1 MPYNPS
7 SAYPRH
13 STYTPPVYDRGFAK
27 GFNEIPWGTITGR
40 ASLPPGADVRHA
52 IREATTPGTKEH
64 IAASLQAMGRQGI
77 LSNAMA
83 TVNRRSE
90 QLYGTQVARKVWN
103 RAEYGDDPNE
113 LGGTAASSN
122 IADRPPPMSTAMRSA
137 GGREHVAGINE
148 RLGAISQREE
158 SSSAMDEV
166 IDTVLG
172 GNVGGP
178 MKIPLWRRGF
188 TRRRGG

>member
-27 GFNEIPWGTITGR
+27 GFNEIPWGT
-40 ASLPPGADVRHA
+40 PPGRGIAPPPANVRHA
-52 IREATTPGTKEH
+52 IQEAITPGTKEH
-64 IAASLQAMGRQGI
+64 IATSLQAMGRQGI
-77 LSNAMA
+77 VSNAMA
-83 TVNRRSE
+83 SVNRRTE
-90 QLYGTQVARKVWN
+90 QLYGAQVARKVWN

-113 LGGTAASSN
+113 Q
-122 IADRPPPMSTAMRSA
+122 MSTVMQAR

-166 IDTVLG
+166 VDTVLG
-172 GNVGGP
+172 GSVGGP

-188 TRRRGG
+188 TRRRGGA